1 MKMENAAMDNLD
13 HRLQDYYGA
22 LQPTDACINACLQ
35 HLGKLPF
42 LKTALAIAALLMVML
57 LSVWSLRSQES
68 LSREIAVD
76 VVKNFLKDDPRPM
89 IPLRAFTEVN
99 EALPSLSFPISQ
111 QPEAG
116 AFSDYRLVG
125 ARTCSI
131 LGQPAAQVFL
141 TRGGEEKVLLYISP
155 KTGRI
160 RNAESGQLRTAG
172 CEVTISSTE
181 DLLFVWVEAAR
192 PHSSGK

>member
-1 MKMENAAMDNLD
+1 MENVVMDNLD
-13 HRLQDYYGA
+13 HRLREYYGA
-22 LQPTDACINACLQ
+22 TYPTDACIKSCLQ
-35 HLGKLPF
+35 DPKRLPV
-42 LKTALAIAALLMVML
+42 LKTALAIAASLMVIL
-57 LSVWSLRSQES
+57 LSVVSLRSQES
-68 LSREIAVD
+68 LSQEIAVD

-99 EALPSLSFPISQ
+99 RALPSLSFPISQ

-116 AFSDYRLVG
+116 VFSDYRLVG

-131 LGQPAAQVFL
+131 LGQPAAQVLL
-141 TRGGEEKVLLYISP
+141 TRDGEEKVLLYISP

-160 RNAESGQLRTAG
+160 RNAESAQLQTAG
-172 CEVTISSTE
+172 CEVTISAME
-181 DLLFVWVEAAR
+181 DLVFVWVEAER